1 MLAFFIAVL
10 ISLGIVSSS
19 EVETMTNQEKQ
30 EIIESNEIVITE
42 TTIF

>member
-1 MLAFFIAVL
+1 MLAFFIAIL

-30 EIIESNEIVITE
+30 EIIESNEIVIVE